1 MKYLLSCCAV
11 AGLAAL
17 TLGLQ
22 AHRAATPVRAAGPQA
37 DGDRV
42 RTDFAL
48 PVQFDADGGE
58 LMVARLAFESG
69 NYLLNKARHA
79 EPAAARRLL
88 AQAEQHYRACLAHEG
103 STPDAAGLFADAR
116 RNLEAAQ
123 KLLNAGTPKK
133 PAPEK
138 KPAAAPR
145 AAQSAPAPAVPAP
158 KSSRTEVA
166 VAPKPAPKSEVRH
179 DSAAAAE
186 GLMVGPDGVIYHREA
201 EAR

>member
-1 MKYLLSCCAV
+1 MKSLLSCCAV

-17 TLGLQ
+17 SLGLP
-22 AHRAATPVRAAGPQA
+22 AHHATPPARAAGPQA
-37 DGDRV
+37 DAGRG

-48 PVQFDADGGE
+48 PVRFDADGGE
-58 LMVARLAFESG
+58 LLVARLAFESG

-79 EPAAARRLL
+79 DAAAARRLL

-103 STPDAAGLFADAR
+103 TTPDAALFADAR

-123 KLLNAGTPKK
+123 KLLGAGAPDK

-138 KPAAAPR
+138 KPEPAPR
-145 AAQSAPAPAVPAP
+145 VARSAPAPAAPAP
-158 KSSRTEVA
+158 KPSRTEVA
-166 VAPKPAPKSEVRH
+166 AAPKPAPKSEVRP
-179 DSAAAAE
+179 DGAAE

-201 EAR
+201 GAH